1 MSTNKKDPREL
12 FAEDARK
19 RLQRIQAQKQ
29 QAATQQAIAAA
40 QQNTAA
46 AATAATRQFLNPNNT
61 FINRTAPATTAGA
74 APAAQNQDDAYVS
87 YVQALMAARQ
97 NQRIPV
103 AQQNA
108 LQRALSANMPT
119 QYTPYAPGG
128 VLGQGLDVYNQ
139 TNPATQRTM
148 QGLSMQGY
156 NLSNEQLQ
164 AILSGEAFIPEMSG
178 WDYTWSK
185 DGRTS
190 IERGVGDSRN
200 ILSAATNAGW
210 FDNDANLTPEN
221 IGLVSDRFLQ
231 GALNSEQYRLN
242 EQLGESQYDNSEYLD
257 YLRSLGGTAN
267 LSPANRSWASGIVTD
282 NSRYDSIAQGNM
294 GAGFA
299 GYMANEVYNLYESNQ
314 EYYDLT
320 GIDRGYPGVIEAYL
334 DYMIPVLD
342 AKYEAMKNG

>member
-29 QAATQQAIAAA
+29 QAATQQANAAA

-61 FINRTAPATTAGA
+61 FINRTPPATTAGA

-128 VLGQGLDVYNQ
+128 VLGQGRDVYNR

-148 QGLSMQGY
+148 QGLS
-156 NLSNEQLQ
+156 
-164 AILSGEAFIPEMSG
+164 
-178 WDYTWSK
+178 K
-185 DGRTS
+185 
-190 IERGVGDSRN
+190 
-200 ILSAATNAGW
+200 
-210 FDNDANLTPEN
+210 
-221 IGLVSDRFLQ
+221 
-231 GALNSEQYRLN
+231 
-242 EQLGESQYDNSEYLD
+242 
-257 YLRSLGGTAN
+257 
-267 LSPANRSWASGIVTD
+267 
-282 NSRYDSIAQGNM
+282 
-294 GAGFA
+294 
-299 GYMANEVYNLYESNQ
+299 
-314 EYYDLT
+314 
-320 GIDRGYPGVIEAYL
+320 
-334 DYMIPVLD
+334 
-342 AKYEAMKNG
+342 